1 MTDYLAVAQL
11 GPSGNASIQWC
22 DHRGTELPPTTLTV
36 IELGEQLRDN
46 APYRPDGVVRAL
58 VRDMGE
64 RGSHQP
70 DAFTLITA
78 DRTGSLVFT
87 PADPAT
93 WASALAQVAAS
104 PARVAPATPGLD
116 HAEPPPQPTWA
127 ATPGPDHAEPPPQPT
142 WAAAPESSVLPA
154 PPEAQQSTSEPPPI
168 SAPPPPPGY
177 AVSSPASFSTSSALP
192 KFDVSPTPRRGG
204 LTALLGSLGASP
216 VAPKRILGLPSDLTV
231 AVINTKGGA
240 GKTTISILVAAAAA
254 HLAGHHDIALADLN
268 PSGNLAR
275 HTNRAVDTDI
285 LNLAQAIQQNQ
296 VGDSQRDL
304 DPWISW
310 QPGGWVTIMA
320 PTGTRDHHG
329 QAHRPL
335 SETDID
341 QLVDV
346 LHRTCRLLVLDTG
359 NNAQDNAWQAAIKY
373 SHPILI
379 PVQWDPDTLNRAQEM
394 LIDLE
399 ASGHASLHERV
410 IFVGTHSPWY
420 RIDKKR
426 KQAAISTLENT
437 GWKVVEIQADR
448 HIAEQ
453 QVIDWE
459 ALAPRT
465 RKSATELVEQ
475 IIQMGRPGYINQNS

>member
-22 DHRGTELPPTTLTV
+22 DHHGAELPPTTLTI
-36 IELGEQLRDN
+36 IELGEQLRDS
-46 APYRPDGVVRAL
+46 APYRPGGVVRAL

-70 DAFTLITA
+70 DAFTLMTA

-87 PADPAT
+87 PADPAA

-104 PARVAPATPGLD
+104 PVRIAPDTPSPS
-116 HAEPPPQPTWA
+116 HVEPSPQPIWA
-127 ATPGPDHAEPPPQPT
+127 ATLEPSALSTPPT
-142 WAAAPESSVLPA
+142 
-154 PPEAQQSTSEPPPI
+154 AQQSISEPPLV
-168 SAPPPPPGY
+168 SAPPPPPEY
-177 AVSSPASFSTSSALP
+177 AVSSPASSSTSSTLP
-192 KFDVSPTPRRGG
+192 KFDLSPAPRRGG

-341 QLVDV
+341 QLIDV

-399 ASGHASLHERV
+399 ASGHASLRERV

-475 IIQMGRPGYINQNS
+475 IIQMGRPGYINQNN